1 MLTNKKKNIKELPGL
16 GKRVASLE
24 TIDGRRMAE
33 DILRHSEKKHRSLVS
48 HIPGVIWTSDKKG
61 RVIFTSQ
68 NSKAITGYT
77 PEEEYEMGPEKNWF
91 GRIHP
96 ADVESTKTAYKA
108 LIEKGDPYNVEY
120 RFKRKD
126 GSWIWL
132 HDRAVA
138 TYEEDGM
145 RYADGIASDITER
158 KEAEAEI
165 KRLKE
170 KYESLIRNIPVAIDS
185 CLPDETATMIFISD
199 RYRDWTGYSPQDFY
213 KDPGLWPKT
222 VHPEDRAGAVKAW
235 FGACK
240 NKTEY
245 NDEYRVVHRDTGQ
258 VRWVNDHGMP
268 VKDEKGDVIMY
279 DGILMDITERKQM
292 ELALADSKEFSSSL
306 LENSPNPIVVINS
319 DKSIKYIN
327 PALVGMTAF
336 SEKELLG
343 RKPPYPWWT
352 EETRQ
357 KTSTR
362 LQKAMRERMRRTEE
376 LFQKKNGERFWV
388 EVSSTPVMSNG
399 QFKYLLISWVDVS
412 EQKQLRED
420 LQHYIREVVMA
431 QEVER
436 KRISRELHDETV
448 QALADLCTDV
458 DVIKMEGKISKKVI
472 RQMDRHR
479 LKIQSIMHDLRRYSY
494 ELRPGLLDY
503 FGLIPSLESLA
514 EDWRAEGKINCRIKV
529 VGSEQRLSSEA
540 ELLLFRITQEALRN
554 AKKHSDATETVV
566 RIEFTCDKVKLNV
579 SDNGTGFQVPKELAS
594 FTRRGKLGLMGMKER
609 ANLLGGS
616 FRLQSKSGKGTSV
629 IVEIPSQ
636 QVT

>member
-1 MLTNKKKNIKELPGL
+1 MLPNKKKNMKELLGL
-16 GKRVASLE
+16 GKRVAFLE
-24 TIDGRRMAE
+24 TIDGRRLAE
-33 DILRHSEKKHRSLVS
+33 DMLRYSEKKHRSLVS
-48 HIPGVIWTSDKKG
+48 HIPDMIWTSDEKG
-61 RVIFTSQ
+61 RIIFISQ
-68 NSKAITGYT
+68 NFKVITGYT
-77 PEEEYEMGPEKNWF
+77 PEEEYEADSEQNWLS
-91 GRIHP
+91 RVHL
-96 ADVESTKTAYKA
+96 ADVESTKAAYRA
-108 LIEKGDPYNVEY
+108 LIERGDPYNVEY

-126 GSWIWL
+126 GNWIWL

-145 RYADGIASDITER
+145 RYADGITSDITER

-170 KYESLIRNIPVAIDS
+170 KYESLIRNISVTIDS

-222 VHPEDRAGAVKAW
+222 VHPEDRTRAVKVW
-235 FGACK
+235 VGAYESK
-240 NKTEY
+240 AEY

-258 VRWVNDHGMP
+258 VRWVKDHGVP
-268 VKDEKGDVIMY
+268 VKDEKGDVLMY
-279 DGILMDITERKQM
+279 DGVLMDITERKQA
-292 ELALADSKEFSSSL
+292 EQALADSEEFSSSL

-327 PALVGMTAF
+327 PALIGMTAF
-336 SEKELLG
+336 FEKELLG

-357 KTSTR
+357 ETSTR
-362 LQKAMRERMRRTEE
+362 LQKAMREKMWGTEE

-388 EVSSTPVMSNG
+388 EVSSTPVTCDG
-399 QFKYLLISWVDVS
+399 RFKYLLVGWVDIS

-472 RQMDRHR
+472 RQMDRLR
-479 LKIQSIMHDLRRYSY
+479 LKIQGVMHDLRRFSY

-503 FGLIPSLESLA
+503 FGLISSLEALA
-514 EDWRAEGKINCRIKV
+514 EEWRAEEKINCHVEVI
-529 VGSEQRLSSEA
+529 GSEQRLSSEA

-579 SDNGTGFQVPKELAS
+579 SDNGSGFQVPKELAS

-616 FRLQSKSGKGTSV
+616 FRLQSKSGKGTTV
-629 IVEIPSQ
+629 TVEIPSQ
-636 QVT
+636 QAT